1 MVDLTHVTWRKSSY
15 SAQEGQCLEV
25 ADGISGRIPVRDSK
39 NADGP
44 ALIFPAEAWRSFLS
58 AVRAG
63 EFGII

>member
-1 MVDLTHVTWRKSSY
+1 MVDLTHVTWHKSSY

-25 ADGISGRIPVRDSK
+25 ADGISGGIPVRDSK
-39 NADGP
+39 NPDGP

-63 EFGII
+63 EFGTV